1 MRADVDAW
9 IAALQTRHRGA
20 FTNSEFLKA
29 VRALSARYVERRHEL
44 PDRSPLDSAAKR
56 AAFAAFYGPLHFLTV
71 ANIIPAVGAAV
82 ADIPSIADL
91 GCGTGVA
98 SAAWA
103 TAGPVHA
110 RITGA
115 DTHAWAVD
123 EAEWTWRTLGLDGRA
138 RRCDLLRARWDDA
151 GAVVLGWSANELDR
165 QSRATLLPRLLDA
178 SAKGAHV
185 LIVEPIGR
193 RVTPWWP
200 DWSSAITARGG
211 RDDDWRFAD
220 ALPPMLAEL
229 NDAAGFRREELTAR
243 SLYLPPRQVMRRV

>member
-20 FTNSEFLKA
+20 FTNREFLKA

-71 ANIIPAVGAAV
+71 ARITAALGAGAEG
-82 ADIPSIADL
+82 IRSIADL

-103 TAGPVHA
+103 ISGPASANIAGTDA
-110 RITGA
+110 
-115 DTHAWAVD
+115 HAWAVD

-138 RRCDLLRARWDDA
+138 RRGDMLRARWDDA

-165 QSRATLLPRLLDA
+165 ESRATLLPRLLDA
-178 SAKGAHV
+178 ATRGARV
-185 LIVEPIGR
+185 LVVEPIGR

-200 DWSSAITARGG
+200 DWSAAFTARGG

-243 SLYLPPRQVMRRV
+243 SLYLAPGKDAHGG